1 MLITELKLTR
11 TTIGNTNSVFGKLE
25 VFTQNHGIM
34 LFSTVE
40 NYEKRIE
47 EGTYDVVYT
56 LSPKFDRKTLE
67 IIRVPNRRGIRIHP
81 ANRGCDVEG
90 CIGVGLYT
98 EAEEI
103 PVQIFYSRT
112 SGEIL
117 EAMMYKHKSTPITII
132 DKRLSYADRVKAKAQ
147 AQRKYQRPDLVETIN
162 KLIKSKNEN
171 N

>member
-11 TTIGNTNSVFGKLE
+11 TKIGNANSLFGKLE
-25 VFTQNHGIM
+25 VITNNHGTL

-47 EGTYDVVYT
+47 AGTYDVVYT

-67 IIRVPNRRGIRIHP
+67 IIGVNNRRGIRIHP

-90 CIGVGLYT
+90 CIGIGLYT
-98 EAEEI
+98 ETDEI

-117 EAMMYKHKSTPITII
+117 EAMLWKRKSTKITII
-132 DKRLSYADRVKAKAQ
+132 DKRFRYKK
-147 AQRKYQRPDLVETIN
+147 K
-162 KLIKSKNEN
+162 
-171 N
+171 

>member
-25 VFTQNHGIM
+25 VFTQNHGTM

-47 EGTYDVVYT
+47 EGTYSVVYT

-67 IIRVPNRRGIRIHP
+67 ITGVPNRRGIRIHP

-98 EAEEI
+98 DTDEI
-103 PVQIFYSRT
+103 PIQIFYSRT

-132 DKRLSYADRVKAKAQ
+132 DKRLTYADRQLQKAQ
-147 AQRKYQRPDLVETIN
+147 KQKYQRPELVEAI
-162 KLIKSKNEN
+162 KHLI
-171 N
+171 

>member
-11 TTIGNTNSVFGKLE
+11 TQIGNSNSLFGKLE
-25 VFTQNHGIM
+25 VITQNHGTL
-34 LFSTVE
+34 LFSTIE

-47 EGTYDVVYT
+47 EGKYIVVYT

-67 IIRVPNRRGIRIHP
+67 ITGVPNRRGIRIHP

-90 CIGVGLYT
+90 CIGIGLYVQT
-98 EAEEI
+98 EEI

-117 EAMMYKHKSTPITII
+117 EAMIWRQKSTPITII
-132 DKRLSYADRVKAKAQ
+132 DKQLSYQDRLVKKTRESLLAKPLGKA
-147 AQRKYQRPDLVETIN
+147 YT
-162 KLIKSKNEN
+162 S
-171 N
+171 